1 MRADRLAGALR
12 DNLRRRKQIRET
24 VSVQADKVSEST
36 KPGKPGEFFAGRGAK
51 E

>member
-12 DNLRRRKQIRET
+12 DNLRRRKQVRET
-24 VSVQADKVSEST
+24 VAVQVGKASESA
-36 KPGKPGEFFAGRGAK
+36 KPGKPGEFFAGRGVK